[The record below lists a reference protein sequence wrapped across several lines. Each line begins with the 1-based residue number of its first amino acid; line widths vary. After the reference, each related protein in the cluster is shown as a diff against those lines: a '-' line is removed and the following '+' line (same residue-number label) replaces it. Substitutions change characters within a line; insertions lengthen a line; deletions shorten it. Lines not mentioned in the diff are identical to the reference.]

1 MNKFINF
8 RLISIL
14 LFAVVI
20 TACGGGD
27 GGGNIPPAPEAEPAV
42 WDNTNWDNMEWQ

>member
-1 MNKFINF
+1 MFIKKCLNL

-20 TACGGGD
+20 TACGGGSD
-27 GGGNIPPAPEAEPAV
+27 GDTPASTEPAV
-42 WDNTNWDNMEWQ
+42 WDNTNWDNINWQ